1 MSHISLRVDDDLAD
15 AVERVADDAD
25 ISRSEAIR
33 SLIVEGLANIDGDLQ
48 HVADRQQLEQIKEEE
63 HTRQRRVWFRHNV
76 GSQLLK
82 CWNGGLTPD
91 EAYDA
96 THGYR
101 REAEE
106 MHDDDDLAAYLEEGL
121 RVYQSAHPNNGAK
134 LSTWLKTRGQ
144 SNDAET
150 VDDADINDSGAAA
163 SGAADAEPDATH
175 PTTTVDDA
183 AREFEAFGWNPD
195 AISNDDVEN
204 VDGTAAE
211 VRERLRELYQEA
223 DDE

>member
-15 AVERVADDAD
+15 AVERVAENAD

-33 SLIVEGLANIDGDLQ
+33 SLISEGLANLDDDLQ
-48 HVADRQQLEQIKEEE
+48 HVADRQQLEQIKDEE
-63 HTRQRRVWFRHNV
+63 HTRQRRAWFRHNV

-106 MHDDDDLAAYLEEGL
+106 MHEDDDLAAYLEEGL
-121 RVYQSAHPNNGAK
+121 RVYQAAHPDNGAK
-134 LSTWLKTRGQ
+134 LSAWLKTRGQ
-144 SNDAET
+144 SQDAEI
-150 VDDADINDSGAAA
+150 VDDADMTDAGAAA
-163 SGAADAEPDATH
+163 GGAADAEPDATH
-175 PTTTVDDA
+175 PTSTIDEA
-183 AREFEAFGWNPD
+183 AREFAAFSWDPD
-195 AISNDDVEN
+195 TIGSDDVEN
-204 VDGTAAE
+204 VDGTAAQ
-211 VRERLRELYQEA
+211 VRERLRALYQEDA
-223 DDE
+223 DE